1 MSATNKINALGLV
14 FLLIGIF
21 SFAIPSYYIYAKGG
35 TDDFY
40 IVTSNVNGIET
51 TEYNPAF
58 VIGMLVFCYLFAIGF
73 IVGGIY
79 IIRKDIKSSY
89 VSVESRYDHRTFRT
103 HSQTDILPKIFIGLG
118 ALLIFI
124 GLSLLAW
131 DKCSIS
137 SLTKTEATVL
147 KTYSTTTHN
156 VSARRSTSR
165 HYYAVIR
172 YEIEGK
178 EYTSKISVSEFFSD
192 YEVTVYCDPANPLI
206 CRTAND
212 FLLFYIVLFSVGAGF
227 TFVGFF
233 IQKHE
238 SRIRKEPY

>member
-1 MSATNKINALGLV
+1 MSATHKINALGLV

-35 TDDFY
+35 TGDFY

-58 VIGMLVFCYLFAIGF
+58 VIGMLAFCYLFAIGF
-73 IVGGIY
+73 IVGDIY

-118 ALLIFI
+118 ALLIII

-192 YEVTVYCDPANPLI
+192 YEVTSHRILRPSESAHLPDSQRFPTVLH
-206 CRTAND
+206 RT
-212 FLLFYIVLFSVGAGF
+212 LHRWSRLYIR
-227 TFVGFF
+227 
-233 IQKHE
+233 
-238 SRIRKEPY
+238 RILYKEKRLEI